1 MSTEHDPLSPVFEWR
16 LKAALD
22 RVTPPASLPRYAS
35 ASMGR
40 ARPWRVAPFLLAA
53 AMVVLLALTA
63 TATTGSPNPVVW
75 TQDAASTIQSVGHP
89 TGSIPSP
96 AAVPEQAPANPSRS
110 APAAP
115 APAATH
121 QPQHAASPTPDRAEQ
136 PEDSPRPEP
145 TDSSNQ
151 WDGHWGSGNT
161 TQSSGSPRQSH
172 GRHDSQ

>member
-1 MSTEHDPLSPVFEWR
+1 MSNEHDPLNPVFAWR

-53 AMVVLLALTA
+53 TMVVLLALTA

-75 TQDAASTIQSVGHP
+75 TQHAASTIQSVRHAP
-89 TGSIPSP
+89 EAIPSP
-96 AAVPEQAPANPSRS
+96 QPAPEQAPANPARS

-115 APAATH
+115 AAVPTH
-121 QPQHAASPTPDRAEQ
+121 QPQHGASPTPDRSEQ

-145 TDSSNQ
+145 TDSSSQ
-151 WDGHWGSGNT
+151 WNGHWGTGTTNSTRSSDRHSHSRDGN
-161 TQSSGSPRQSH
+161 
-172 GRHDSQ
+172 